1 MYIST
6 LFETMKILLT
16 LIGASLLSLGI
27 SAAEPTCSASATE
40 KKLAGA
46 AKTSFLKK
54 CEADA
59 QAKCEASAS
68 EKKLAGAA
76 KNSHVKKCV
85 SEAVGS

>member
-40 KKLAGA
+40 ETRGRSQDLFPQKVRSRRAG
-46 AKTSFLKK
+46 
-54 CEADA
+54 
-59 QAKCEASAS
+59 QM
-68 EKKLAGAA
+68 
-76 KNSHVKKCV
+76 
-85 SEAVGS
+85 